1 MQRSLFLFL
10 LFLIAG
16 GSYSTLNAQEPL
28 TDFQKEQL
36 RLQQLQTELLSAR
49 LSLLETRYEQLSA
62 NLSGQA
68 SDAAIQNLVLQI
80 REIRDSLEMMNLAI
94 WRLQAESAARD
105 NLVLPAPVK
114 SAFVPRQ
121 VMGLNPVRLFQ
132 GTFEMSGEWRL
143 TGNWSGEAAVLGTY
157 VTRGG
162 LGGNYLKNQEFQMY
176 DAALSVWKDYE
187 GEMFSGYGFQLRGKN
202 FLLNRLDPDA
212 TAPLGLYAG
221 PVAMFRHIKIEGYQ
235 YVWDGQI
242 SEREEVTRHLDIGSL
257 GITLGYQFPV
267 HQVLAVDVFVG
278 GVMRVSKYT
287 NESQITRYRK
297 WSNIDYSGVLPTA
310 GIRIGI
316 LK

>member
-1 MQRSLFLFL
+1 MVI
-10 LFLIAG
+10 LFLIAFG
-16 GSYSTLNAQEPL
+16 RFISVIAQESPL
-28 TDFQKEQL
+28 TDFQREQL
-36 RLQQLQTELLSAR
+36 RLQQLQSELLSAR

-62 NLSGQA
+62 KLSGQT
-68 SDAAIQNLVLQI
+68 SDAAMQDLVLQL
-80 REIRDSLEMMNLAI
+80 REIRDSLANINFTVLRM
-94 WRLQAESAARD
+94 QAELAASD
-105 NLVLPAPVK
+105 NLVTPLPVK

-157 VTRGG
+157 VTKGG
-162 LGGNYLKNQEFQMY
+162 LGGTYLKNQEFQLY
-176 DAALSVWKDYE
+176 DATLSVWKDYE

-212 TAPLGLYAG
+212 VAPLGLYAG

-235 YVWDGQI
+235 YVWDGQT
-242 SEREEVTRHLDIGSL
+242 SKRAEVTRHLDIGSL

-267 HQVLAVDVFVG
+267 HQVLAVDLFVG

-287 NESQITRYRK
+287 NESQITRFKK

-316 LK
+316 LR